1 MASVGGECLPEN
13 FHERQREGLVADNQ
27 ITAGLVA
34 LTVADRMAA
43 VALSRGDRDRS
54 AEIAQSGE
62 KALRTGFATLSAFV
76 EKERKEV
83 QESADWHKKVFP
95 QSAWEKSAS
104 LAGRAFLRLR
114 TKSD

>member
-1 MASVGGECLPEN
+1 M
-13 FHERQREGLVADNQ
+13 ADNQ

-76 EKERKEV
+76 EKERKEYKRV
-83 QESADWHKKVFP
+83 PTGTKRSFLSQHGRNRL
-95 QSAWEKSAS
+95 AW
-104 LAGRAFLRLR
+104 RVVRF
-114 TKSD
+114 